1 METYRILV
9 RPLVTEKS
17 NFGPMDGKYSFV
29 VDKRATKAQ
38 IKRAVEERFEVTVI
52 DVNTANYKGKRKTKN
67 VRVAGRR
74 PDWKK
79 AIVTLQK
86 GDTIPE
92 LYEDL
97 G

>member
-9 RPLVTEKS
+9 KPLVTEKS
-17 NFGPMDGKYSFV
+17 NFGPQDGKYTFV
-29 VDKRATKAQ
+29 VDKRATKEQ
-38 IKRAVEERFEVTVI
+38 IKRAIEERFSVKVT
-52 DVNTANYKGKRKTKN
+52 DVNTAGFRGKSKGRGWRSKGKR
-67 VRVAGRR
+67 A
-74 PDWKK
+74 DWKK
-79 AIVTLQK
+79 AYVTLAK

>member
-1 METYRILV
+1 MESYQVLV

-17 NFGPMDGKYSFV
+17 NLGPTEGKYTFV
-29 VDKRATKAQ
+29 VDSRATKEQ
-38 IKRAVEERFEVTVI
+38 IKRAVEQRFKVNVV
-52 DVNTANYKGKRKTKN
+52 DVNTAAYRGKEKSRGWRSRGK
-67 VRVAGRR
+67 R

-79 AIVTLQK
+79 AYVTVAK
-86 GDTIPE
+86 GQTIPE

>member
-9 RPLVTEKS
+9 KPLVTEKS
-17 NFGPMDGKYSFV
+17 NLGPMDGKYTFI
-29 VDKRATKAQ
+29 VDKRASKSQ
-38 IKRAVEERFEVTVI
+38 IKRAVEERFNVKVVS
-52 DVNTANYKGKRKTKN
+52 VNTANFSGKSTSRGWRSNIK
-67 VRVAGRR
+67 R
-74 PDWKK
+74 PNWKK
-79 AIVTLQK
+79 AYVTLAA